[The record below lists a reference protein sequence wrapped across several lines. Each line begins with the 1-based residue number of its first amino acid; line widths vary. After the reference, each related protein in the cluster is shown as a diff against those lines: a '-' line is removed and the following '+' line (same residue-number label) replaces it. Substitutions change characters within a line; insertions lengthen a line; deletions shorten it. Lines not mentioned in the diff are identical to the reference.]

1 MSKYGLILVLLL
13 AKTLAQEDPEP
24 IFKAV
29 GETLDMFF
37 CFGVDYIV
45 VYRINEGEK
54 LLLWNSSALVSPPD
68 DYKNRIKSFNTHYEL
83 LGFQFTNLKLSDAG
97 VYLRECWLEGNLT
110 NQHTNYLYVCDE
122 EIPSQELFLQNG
134 GAVVDCDIGYSE
146 HDNTSVKWFRE
157 VYPGYKTTLF
167 LDTEKLQETLE
178 EELKVVIQVQDKGFS
193 LYISEAGLE
202 QNQNFFCLV
211 IKRGQCK
218 HFKNIQLPESNKP
231 EMQSVYFAV
240 GEKAVLSCM
249 SEHLN
254 QQQKYWQTPDGEV
267 SATTPL
273 SQMFISKSEGNKD
286 NSLVIPSITH
296 NHSGEYTC
304 LSQLVEAEYHIT
316 VCSEL
321 VSDNVHLYI
330 GEKVILDCTLPKD
343 EPVNI
348 LWYRQLY
355 HMEIELLYDSEDP
368 SINLP
373 DDIMDRTHISDSNA
387 SLILMGFKEKD
398 SGAYWCVVLLDSNI
412 QDIDES
418 LENDDEEDDD
428 GIEDYTE
435 EDNTETCIIKRV
447 TQLKIQS
454 KNPRRSN
461 EDFSQN
467 PQTEP
472 ESSPV
477 PYAIIGGVFGILI
490 LGLVVLFVV
499 KVKAKKRALH
509 SRRAEHRTQKKD
521 PAVSAPLVSL

>member
-37 CFGVDYIV
+37 CFGVDYIA

-54 LLLWNSSALVSPPD
+54 LLLWNSSASVSPPD
-68 DYKNRIKSFNTHYEL
+68 DYKNRIKAFNTHAEL
-83 LGFQFTNLKLSDAG
+83 LGFQITHLKLSDAG
-97 VYLRECWLEGNLT
+97 VYLRECWLEGNLA
-110 NQHTNYLYVCDE
+110 NQHTNYLYMCDKE
-122 EIPSQELFLQNG
+122 MPFQELFLQSG
-134 GAVVDCDIGYSE
+134 GEVVDCDIDYSE
-146 HDNTSVKWFRE
+146 RDNTSIKWFRD

-178 EELKVVIQVQDKGFS
+178 EDLKDVIQVQDKGFS

-202 QNQNFFCLV
+202 QNQNFYCLFY
-211 IKRGQCK
+211 KRGQCK
-218 HFKNIQLPESNKP
+218 HFKSIHLPESNKP
-231 EMQSVYFAV
+231 EMQTVYFAV

-254 QQQKYWQTPDGEV
+254 QQQKYWQTPVGDV

-273 SQMFISKSEGNKD
+273 SQMFISKSEENKD

-296 NHSGEYTC
+296 NHFGEYTC

-321 VSDNVHLYI
+321 VSDNVHLYN
-330 GEKVILDCTLPKD
+330 GGKVVLDCTLTKN
-343 EPVNI
+343 ESVNI

-373 DDIMDRTHISDSNA
+373 ADIKNRTHISDSND
-387 SLILMGFKEKD
+387 SLIIKELNEND
-398 SGAYWCVVLLDSNI
+398 SGAYWCVVLFYSIVLETG
-412 QDIDES
+412 ES
-418 LENDDEEDDD
+418 IENDDEEDDD
-428 GIEDYTE
+428 AIEDYTE
-435 EDNTETCIIKRV
+435 DDNTETCIFKRV
-447 TQLKIQS
+447 TQLKIKS
-454 KNPRRSN
+454 KNLRRSN
-461 EDFSQN
+461 EDLSQN

-472 ESSPV
+472 ESRPA

-499 KVKAKKRALH
+499 KVKAKKRALD

-521 PAVSAPLVSL
+521 PTVSAPLVSL